1 MMYVFRLW
9 FATERAA
16 IAKQEIEPHRAHA
29 LSKARNQREVD
40 IINVRFDDAEADVA
54 NEIHPLR
61 LLRRIFTH

>member
-1 MMYVFRLW
+1 MYTLLTW
-9 FATERAA
+9 FKSGRESIARAE
-16 IAKQEIEPHRAHA
+16 IAPHRAHA